1 MDTAKITFL
10 GTANAVPTKL
20 RNHTSIFVQIINEG
34 ILIDCGEGTQ
44 RQFMAAEIPHSKIT
58 HILLTHWHGDHVLG
72 LPGLIQ
78 TLSLEGYSK
87 TLHIHGPKGTERFVN
102 ELKPF
107 LGSAADKVQIKVH
120 EIKSG
125 IVLETKDFTINA
137 AEMNHGIPCLGYSI
151 TLKEKRRIKKSSIIK
166 YKLPNSP
173 LLKDLQEGKDI
184 IWQGKKIS
192 AKTNTFLEESK
203 KITVILDTAY
213 TENAVQLAKD
223 SDLLICESTFTEK
236 ERQKAIEACHLTSSD
251 AAKIAKKSKSKRLA
265 LTHISQRYEHNTK
278 FIEQEAKAVFKSIFL
293 PKDLDVVEI

>member
-1 MDTAKITFL
+1 METAKITFL

-20 RNHTSIFVQIINEG
+20 RNHTSIFIQLSGEG
-34 ILIDCGEGTQ
+34 ILVDCGEGTQ
-44 RQFMAAEIPHSKIT
+44 RQFMASEISHSKIT

-78 TLSLEGYSK
+78 TLALEGYSK
-87 TLHIHGPKGTERFVN
+87 TLHIHGPKGTEKFVT
-102 ELKPF
+102 EMKPF
-107 LGSAADKVQIKVH
+107 LGSSAEKLQMKVH

-125 IVLETKDFTINA
+125 VVLETKDFVINA
-137 AEMNHGIPCLGYSI
+137 AEMNHGIPCLGYSL
-151 TLKEKRRIKKSSIIK
+151 TLKEKRRIKKSSISK

-184 IWQGKKIS
+184 VWQGKKIS
-192 AKTNTFLEESK
+192 SKANTYVEESK

-213 TENAVQLAKD
+213 NNNALELAKD
-223 SDLLICESTFTEK
+223 SDILICESTFTEK
-236 ERQKAIEACHLTSSD
+236 EREKASEAHHLTAKD
-251 AAKIAKKSKSKRLA
+251 AATIAKKSKSKKLA

-278 FIEQEAKAVFKSIFL
+278 FIEQEAKSIFKNTFL